1 MSYANP
7 TALMVGKSGM
17 LDGRRYTV
25 RGRTVLS
32 TVVDATKY
40 YWNEFNLVDAS
51 GEAITLV
58 FEEGE
63 EGGDWKVFRMFEPLR
78 PMSAQAAAAVRV
90 GNTVEFDGKKAH
102 VSLLSESRVVY
113 VEGQPPE
120 GVEVGD
126 VARYFNADA
135 PEKTYVVSWTGEEVE
150 HYCGERISARR
161 IELSFDLPRGTA
173 GAASF
178 SKPASFASD
187 VSLGQILK
195 VVAGLGLIGVWIY
208 SQVDHDYQYEAP
220 SNPPAK
226 QIAPPAPLVEQSRGS
241 LLGHAYT
248 LTAHTLVE
256 VDQIGGNFDRHEYAW
271 SDDRG
276 GSGLLIRGL
285 TENKDQWT
293 LLAPVAA
300 PAALTPYEAAAL
312 KAGQQTTVTGEPIRV
327 SRLFLS
333 KPASNS
339 GPGLHLAS
347 SDPVQYGFVAVTKDD
362 HWLLVRWTESHLELF
377 RGQMIASAEV
387 LKAFVQV
394 R

>member
-7 TALMVGKSGM
+7 TPLIVGKSGT

-32 TVVDATKY
+32 TVVDGTKY
-40 YWNEFNLVDAS
+40 YWNEYNLVDAA
-51 GEAITLV
+51 GQAITLV
-58 FEEGE
+58 FEEDEDGSE
-63 EGGDWKVFRMFEPLR
+63 WKVFRMFEPLR

-102 VSLLSESRVVY
+102 VSLISDSRVVY

-150 HYCGERISARR
+150 HYCGEKISARR
-161 IELSFDLPRGTA
+161 IELSFELPRGTTRPK
-173 GAASF
+173 SF
-178 SKPASFASD
+178 SNSTAFGSD
-187 VSLGQILK
+187 IPVGQVLRILAFLGFLS
-195 VVAGLGLIGVWIY
+195 VWIY
-208 SQVDHDYQYEAP
+208 SQLDDSDDYAPP

-226 QIAPPAPLVEQSRGS
+226 QIAPPAPLAEESRGS
-241 LLGHAYT
+241 LLGHAYR

-256 VDQIGGNFDRHEYAW
+256 VDQVGGNFDRHEYTW
-271 SDDRG
+271 SDEHG
-276 GSGLLIRGL
+276 ASGLLIRGL

-293 LLAPVAA
+293 LLASVTA
-300 PAALTPYEAAAL
+300 PAGFSPYEAATL

-333 KPASNS
+333 KPFSNS
-339 GPGLHLAS
+339 GPVL
-347 SDPVQYGFVAVTKDD
+347 QYGFVAVTKDGS
-362 HWLLVRWTESHLELF
+362 WLLARWTESQLEIF
-377 RGQMIASAEV
+377 RGQMVATSDV
-387 LKAFVQV
+387 LKAFAKSPG